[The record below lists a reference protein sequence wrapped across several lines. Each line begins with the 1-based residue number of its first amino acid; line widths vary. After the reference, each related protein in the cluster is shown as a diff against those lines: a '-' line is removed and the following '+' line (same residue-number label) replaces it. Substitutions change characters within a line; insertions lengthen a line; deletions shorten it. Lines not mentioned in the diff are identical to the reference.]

1 VRKGNGIVM
10 TDLWLQLHAGLG
22 DAIVLNGMIRTLA
35 KTQRVNIPSYI
46 HNLSSVMSMFMDV
59 NVIIHPVRTHDEAV
73 SIGKT
78 FSNRLL
84 TGYEGEGFYPTH
96 FDRSFYEQA
105 GMPFDLSWEAFGYVP
120 STNGPE
126 VPKEPFWFVHS
137 DSVRGF
143 KIDLPPTDR
152 LTYRPD
158 GYPSVFD
165 YAPLIIEAEE
175 IHGTESCFTLLAD
188 RLPTKAIRKVCH
200 RYSRPGADKPTYRNG
215 WEIL

>member
-1 VRKGNGIVM
+1 MQSKPNTVKDEGTM
-10 TDLWLQLHAGLG
+10 TDLYLNMCLGAG
-22 DAIVLNGMIRTLA
+22 DAIILNGMIRTLA
-35 KTQRVNIPSYI
+35 KTQRVHIPSYI

-73 SIGKT
+73 ALGKT

-84 TGYEGEGFYPTH
+84 TGYEGKEFDPVH

-105 GMPFDLSWEAFGYVP
+105 GMDFDLSWTAFGYVP
-120 STNGPE
+120 SKVVPE
-126 VPKEPFWFVHS
+126 FPIPEPSNSVWYPKPFWFVHS
-137 DSVRGF
+137 DTVRCS

-152 LTYRPD
+152 LIYRPD

-175 IHGTESCFTLLAD
+175 IHGTDSCFTLLAD
-188 RLPTKAIRKVCH
+188 R
-200 RYSRPGADKPTYRNG
+200 
-215 WEIL
+215 